1 LGDKVIY
8 RKNNYQLGVMNGD
21 IGRVLRLSGKE
32 LIVEFEGESGAK
44 EIALEGKDK
53 FEMDLAYATTI
64 HSSQGSE
71 YPGVIVPVTSAHH
84 YMLSRN
90 LLYTAITRGKRQ
102 VCLVGEWDAFEKAIS
117 MFAKDFRYTLLAQ
130 ELRL

>member
-1 LGDKVIY
+1 
-8 RKNNYQLGVMNGD
+8 M
-21 IGRVLRLSGKE
+21 
-32 LIVEFEGESGAK
+32 EFEDESGLK
-44 EIALEGKDK
+44 EVTLVGKDK
-53 FEMDLAYATTI
+53 FDMEVAYATTI

-102 VCLVGEWDAFEKAIS
+102 VCLVGEWHAFEKAIS
-117 MFAKDFRYTLLAQ
+117 MFAKDFRYTLLSDVMLAN
-130 ELRL
+130 

>member
-1 LGDKVIY
+1 
-8 RKNNYQLGVMNGD
+8 MNGD

-32 LIVEFEGESGAK
+32 LIVEFEGEAGAK

-90 LLYTAITRGKRQ
+90 LLYLQDFLPFVILQTRTYFFF
-102 VCLVGEWDAFEKAIS
+102 CSNW
-117 MFAKDFRYTLLAQ
+117 
-130 ELRL
+130 